1 MHKFAIQ
8 AYVKSYVFTT
18 SSKTVVPLSKGKQKI
33 KKLPTQMFQGIIY
46 NATL

>member
-1 MHKFAIQ
+1 MHKFGIQ

-18 SSKTVVPLSKGKQKI
+18 SSSKTVVPLSKGKQKI
-33 KKLPTQMFQGIIY
+33 KKTTNPDVPGIY